1 MHIIFFK
8 KSCISFKDF
17 LGKLIESFKS
27 SFRENPLFFLSY
39 FILCSLVIWMCTIP
53 GFLTIE
59 NLYILLYRIV
69 HLGLVSMGMT
79 LVIITGGIDLSVGSV
94 LALTCSLT
102 GYFQHWGTWYG
113 YIGQGSFI
121 APEPVILLMILGIG
135 GLVGMINGVVS
146 GIGIPDFAVT
156 LGMMIGIRGAAYAIT
171 GGMKTFG
178 LGPIT
183 KNIAKGSIG
192 NIPYVFFIFVAV
204 LIFISVFERKTAMGK
219 GIYAIGENPRVAKLS
234 GISYL
239 KTKMVVYIISGVLA
253 GMAGWILAG
262 RLDTGDPKVG
272 VGLELDAIAAVIIG
286 GTNLYG
292 GFGGVEYTIPGVLI
306 IVLARNLMALY
317 GVSSNVRLIGVALLL
332 LVFLVL
338 QRLFRRK

>member
-1 MHIIFFK
+1 MRIIFFK
-8 KSCISFKDF
+8 KSCISFKGF
-17 LGKLIESFKS
+17 LGKIIKSFKS

-39 FILCSLVIWMCTIP
+39 FILGSLFIWMCTIP
-53 GFLTIE
+53 GFLTVE
-59 NLYILLYRIV
+59 NLYILLHRIV
-69 HLGLVSMGMT
+69 HLGLISMGMT
-79 LVIITGGIDLSVGSV
+79 LVIITGGIDLSVGSI

-121 APEPVILLMILGIG
+121 APEPVILLMILGCG

-156 LGMMIGIRGAAYAIT
+156 LGMMIAIRGAAYAIT

-183 KNIAKGSIG
+183 QNIAKGSIG

-219 GIYAIGENPRVAKLS
+219 SIYAIGENPRVAKLS

-239 KTKMVVYIISGVLA
+239 KTKMMVYIISGVLA